1 MAQRVANVGREA
13 IQDDLTDR
21 KEGGAEEDVADR
33 PPVVQCAQDKNELED
48 DVDDDADKVKD
59 VHDDPEREGFG
70 GREGRDAFESGDSE
84 KEDDAKDGQAGQ
96 AKELSPVMSV

>member
-21 KEGGAEEDVADR
+21 KEGGTEEDVADR
-33 PPVVQCAQDKNELED
+33 PPVVQGAQDKNELED

-59 VHDDPEREGFG
+59 VHDDPEGERFG
-70 GREGRDAFESGDSE
+70 GREGGDAFEGGDRKE
-84 KEDDAKDGQAGQ
+84 EDDAKDGQA
-96 AKELSPVMSV
+96 S